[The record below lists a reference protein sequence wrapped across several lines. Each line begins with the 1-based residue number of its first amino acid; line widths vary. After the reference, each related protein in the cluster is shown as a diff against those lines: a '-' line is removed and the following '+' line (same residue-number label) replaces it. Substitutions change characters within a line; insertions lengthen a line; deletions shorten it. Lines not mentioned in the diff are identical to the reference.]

1 MLAENMIKKAKE
13 TFVQFLDKFS
23 KECLETED
31 NLAKRN
37 NNNLNF

>member
-13 TFVQFLDKFS
+13 TFVQFLDKF
-23 KECLETED
+23 KECLETKD